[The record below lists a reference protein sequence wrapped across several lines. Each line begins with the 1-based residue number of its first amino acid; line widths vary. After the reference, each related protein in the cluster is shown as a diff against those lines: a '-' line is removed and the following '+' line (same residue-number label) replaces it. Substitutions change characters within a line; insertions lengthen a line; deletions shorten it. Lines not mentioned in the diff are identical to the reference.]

1 VLLKHLLKRFTPR
14 ALASFGLAAGA
25 FTYLGYALA
34 PTGAA
39 IYVVIVIGALLGGAA
54 PAAMQSI
61 VSNAAGA
68 HEQGQTMGAVASLN
82 SLMAV
87 AAPVLGTVLLEAVAH
102 RPQGDVW
109 IGLPFFACAVL
120 QAAAALLAIRFFR
133 RQPAL
138 AVAPT

>member
-1 VLLKHLLKRFTPR
+1 VI
-14 ALASFGLAAGA
+14 
-25 FTYLGYALA
+25 YA
-34 PTGAA
+34 
-39 IYVVIVIGALLGGAA
+39 VIVVGALLGGAA

-61 VSNAAGA
+61 VSNSAGA
-68 HEQGQTMGAVASLN
+68 REQGQTMGAVASLN

-87 AAPVLGTVLLEAVAH
+87 VAPIIGTALLGFVSH

-109 IGLPFFACAVL
+109 IGLPFFFCAAL

-138 AVAPT
+138 AVAPV